1 MKRALIAAGILIVM
15 CISFP
20 FFLIQI
26 RDAYSELQTL
36 ADQTARDAAGD
47 DWESTFSSAEKL
59 GDAWN
64 RRKDLLLRF
73 LGHDQTDP
81 VEISIARVNELVRQK
96 NSSDLLVEL
105 SELSINIR
113 RIWSSVAL
121 TIENM
126 F

>member
-15 CISFP
+15 CISFT

-96 NSSDLLVEL
+96 NSSGLLVEL
-105 SELSINIR
+105 SEPSINI
-113 RIWSSVAL
+113 
-121 TIENM
+121 
-126 F
+126 